1 MYQDNILPVFYD
13 YMNARTSLVT
23 PSTLHIAN
31 SEVAWF
37 FKRSLIQ
44 KILARYKIKIPKTWS
59 TSYFKY
65 VLFCI
70 GFISVFETDVFGVIP
85 QICTPNGRNVF
96 FEPSTVNVTNPLIE
110 NGTLQTLEIGKN
122 CELIKMQPDFGGVM
136 DIVEYYGNML
146 ALCVSTAEINLHN
159 SKLSYIFAAKNKS
172 AAESFKK
179 LYDQVSS
186 GEPAAFIDKNLLDDN
201 GNINVQYFTQSVG
214 QNFITPQIL
223 DAMRTIENMFDTE
236 VGIPNANVSKRER
249 LTDDEVNVNNSET
262 FCRATLWLESM
273 KEGFEKV
280 RDMFGISESELNI
293 EFAILNGPKGPKN
306 AAERDEI
313 IDTYIDGGDDE

>member
-1 MYQDNILPVFYD
+1 M
-13 YMNARTSLVT
+13 
-23 PSTLHIAN
+23 
-31 SEVAWF
+31 
-37 FKRSLIQ
+37 
-44 KILARYKIKIPKTWS
+44 
-59 TSYFKY
+59 
-65 VLFCI
+65 
-70 GFISVFETDVFGVIP
+70 GFITVFETDVFGVIP

-96 FEPSTVNVTNPLIE
+96 FEPATVNVTNPLIE

-293 EFAILNGPKGPKN
+293 EFAALDGPQGPKN
-306 AAERDEI
+306 AAERDET
-313 IDTYIDGGDDE
+313 IDTYISGGDDE

>member
-1 MYQDNILPVFYD
+1 M
-13 YMNARTSLVT
+13 T
-23 PSTLHIAN
+23 
-31 SEVAWF
+31 
-37 FKRSLIQ
+37 
-44 KILARYKIKIPKTWS
+44 
-59 TSYFKY
+59 
-65 VLFCI
+65 
-70 GFISVFETDVFGVIP
+70 
-85 QICTPNGRNVF
+85 
-96 FEPSTVNVTNPLIE
+96 
-110 NGTLQTLEIGKN
+110 
-122 CELIKMQPDFGGVM
+122 
-136 DIVEYYGNML
+136 
-146 ALCVSTAEINLHN
+146 
-159 SKLSYIFAAKNKS
+159 YIFAAKNKS

-273 KEGFEKV
+273 QEGFEKV
-280 RDMFGISESELNI
+280 REMFGISESELNI
-293 EFAILNGPKGPKN
+293 EFAALDGPQGPKN
-306 AAERDEI
+306 AAEGDEI
-313 IDTYIDGGDDE
+313 IDTYISGGDDE